1 MSDFNINDALEVVAW
16 TLVWAFI
23 ISTLAVMYLTK
34 PEGRTTTMNIAAA
47 KLKAGD
53 TIITKD
59 GSVAKI
65 AKIKSTDVKIPARVE
80 KSIVLMVNLSN
91 GTTAEYAI
99 GTSNLQMWGHEQV
112 TKVVEPGFFKKFM
125 AFIRSL

>member
-1 MSDFNINDALEVVAW
+1 MTDFNINDVLEVVAW

>member
-1 MSDFNINDALEVVAW
+1 
-16 TLVWAFI
+16 
-23 ISTLAVMYLTK
+23 
-34 PEGRTTTMNIAAA
+34 MNISAS

-59 GSVAKI
+59 GSTAKI

-91 GTTAEYAI
+91 GGTAEYAI